1 MLVDQTQALALAWG
15 QEVDS
20 GHHALEGNGV

>member
-15 QEVDS
+15 QKVDS
-20 GHHALEGNGV
+20 GHYALEA